1 MRLHVRTWNVFH
13 GNADPPRRNG
23 YLRTMIS
30 LALEDG
36 PDVLC
41 LQELPVW
48 ALGRLDRWSDMATF
62 GVVTRRPLRL
72 GPGSRWLTRAH
83 QGLFR
88 SGLAGQANAIL
99 VTSGRPVDDLG
110 HAQISDGRR
119 ERRLVH
125 AVRLTG
131 KPSVVVANL
140 HATNNFR
147 DPLVPRAEAARAQAF
162 VDALAEPGE
171 AVVLAGDFNVTDP
184 ELPGFS
190 APGEGIDDILVR
202 DATALGVTI
211 WPRERRTRD
220 GVVLSDHAPV
230 DCVVEVRDRMGEMP
244 GSG

>member
-23 YLRTMIS
+23 HLRTMID

-48 ALGRLDRWSDMATF
+48 ALGRLDRWSEMATF
-62 GVVTRRPLRL
+62 GAITRRPLL
-72 GPGSRWLTRAH
+72 PGPVSRWPTRAH

-88 SGLAGQANAIL
+88 SALAGQANAIL
-99 VTSGRPVDDLG
+99 VTRGRSVQDLG
-110 HAQISDGRR
+110 HTQISDGHR

-131 KPSVVVANL
+131 EPSVVVANL
-140 HATNNFR
+140 HATNDFR
-147 DPLVPRAEAARAQAF
+147 DPAVPRAEAARAQAF
-162 VDALAEPGE
+162 VDGLAEPGE
-171 AVVLAGDFNVTDP
+171 AVVLAGDFNVTEP
-184 ELPGFS
+184 ELRGFS
-190 APGEGIDDILVR
+190 APGVGIDDVLVR
-202 DATALGVTI
+202 DARAIEVTI
-211 WPRERRTRD
+211 WPRERRTRT

-230 DCVVEVRDRMGEMP
+230 DCVVEVG
-244 GSG
+244 G

>member
-23 YLRTMIS
+23 YLRRMID

-48 ALGRLDRWSDMATF
+48 ALGRLDRWSGMATF
-62 GVVTRRPLRL
+62 GVVTRRPL
-72 GPGSRWLTRAH
+72 GMAPVSRWLTRANL
-83 QGLFR
+83 GLFR

-110 HAQISDGRR
+110 HTQISDGRR
-119 ERRLVH
+119 EPRLVH

-131 KPSVVVANL
+131 EPSVVVANL
-140 HATNNFR
+140 HATNDFR
-147 DPLVPRAEAARAQAF
+147 DPVVPRAEAARAQAF

-184 ELPGFS
+184 ELHGFS
-190 APGEGIDDILVR
+190 APGDGIDHVLVR
-202 DATALGVTI
+202 DAGATEVTI

-230 DCVVEVRDRMGEMP
+230 DCVVEVRD
-244 GSG
+244 